1 MEDIDSEIALKISK
15 ELEEK
20 SDELGKYL
28 KDKLENFNHG
38 KNSNHVQD
46 RLAIIQTQRHQLAI
60 SRILVNV
67 HGKSPMVMVKA
78 HYNLA
83 DSYSQADYFDA
94 AADHLIS
101 ASKINMDLFESVKE
115 ARVVHIGILNLLG
128 KCYLH
133 IGRIEEAKSILE
145 QALASN
151 KVLNGKNDF
160 SNAQILNS
168 LAKVHC
174 KLKDYGLA
182 LDRAYEVWEVFEEKF
197 GLKHEIMIDVYNDIA
212 DIHILQKDNK
222 NAVDVLRR
230 KLNLM
235 IELGVQSDFL
245 AETYEKLGLCLQELF
260 VFPQA
265 LDSFREAEKIFIQN
279 NGVIS
284 RKASKLKRKI
294 CNVLVKVEEYEEAVR
309 ECKELEEID
318 KSLYGEFSNQHA
330 KDLKAVATIFMIMGK
345 FQDALKLFNK
355 ALEIYSRQ
363 KNKKMIKEVKEKI
376 EVLKKNHKD
385 LSD

>member
-1 MEDIDSEIALKISK
+1 
-15 ELEEK
+15 
-20 SDELGKYL
+20 
-28 KDKLENFNHG
+28 
-38 KNSNHVQD
+38 
-46 RLAIIQTQRHQLAI
+46 
-60 SRILVNV
+60 
-67 HGKSPMVMVKA
+67 
-78 HYNLA
+78 
-83 DSYSQADYFDA
+83 
-94 AADHLIS
+94 
-101 ASKINMDLFESVKE
+101 
-115 ARVVHIGILNLLG
+115 
-128 KCYLH
+128 
-133 IGRIEEAKSILE
+133 
-145 QALASN
+145 
-151 KVLNGKNDF
+151 
-160 SNAQILNS
+160 
-168 LAKVHC
+168 
-174 KLKDYGLA
+174 
-182 LDRAYEVWEVFEEKF
+182 
-197 GLKHEIMIDVYNDIA
+197 
-212 DIHILQKDNK
+212 
-222 NAVDVLRR
+222 
-230 KLNLM
+230 M